1 MYQVTREAHI
11 KNGHLELNNLPFSDD
26 AWVEVII
33 IPKVNV
39 EKMSY
44 AKIQALTHSI
54 SGNLSD
60 DIIRERTQALW

>member
-1 MYQVTREAHI
+1 MYQVTKEAHI

-26 AWVEVII
+26 AAVKVII
-33 IPKVNV
+33 IPKVNF

-44 AKIQALTHSI
+44 AKIQSLTKTI

-60 DIIRERTQALW
+60 DIIRERHHP